1 MQNFVQYAPT
11 EVIFWKGY
19 GATDRQPGKKMG
31 RFQSVDCLWRRQC
44 CKERIA

>member
-11 EVIFWKGY
+11 EVIFGKDTEEQTGS
-19 GATDRQPGKKMG
+19 QVKKMG